1 MTTTKKTRR
10 PFARRHVDGQVLQTL
25 TIRVDD
31 AVYLALKNLRT
42 DADKSFN
49 DTLRRLLGL

>member
-1 MTTTKKTRR
+1 MTTSKKTRR
-10 PFARRHVDGQVLQTL
+10 PFARRRVDGQLLQAL

-31 AVYLALKNLRT
+31 AVYLALKNLRV